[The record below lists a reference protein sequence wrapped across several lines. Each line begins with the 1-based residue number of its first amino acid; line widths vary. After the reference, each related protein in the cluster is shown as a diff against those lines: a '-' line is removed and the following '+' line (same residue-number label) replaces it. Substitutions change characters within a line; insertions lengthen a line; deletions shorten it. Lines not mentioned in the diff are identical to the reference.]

1 LNKNE
6 NTPAPGFPLK
16 LLRWFCK
23 PEYLPDIEGD
33 LLQLYYRR
41 AESVGHRRA
50 NLLLLRDV
58 LLLCRPGLIRSSD
71 LLRRNKP
78 TTSML
83 RHNITVSFRNFAR
96 HKTTFV
102 INVIGLSSGLMC
114 VLLIGLWVE
123 SERSVDQFHKQGSR
137 IYQIMNNLYAQDT
150 LTFDM
155 TPAPLASALVAEF
168 PEVERAVATNN
179 FFSWE
184 TRDGILSAGT
194 ISIQGTGWHAGSDF
208 FKVFSFPLVQG
219 NEDRVLTDKNSIVIS
234 EDVARKLFPG
244 GGSAIGKSIS
254 WKHPLFEGTF
264 LVSGVFETLPAASSA
279 KFDFLISME
288 VLLEHDRWAPKWTG
302 NYAQTFVLLK
312 EGADVAQFD
321 KKLKGFLKSKEPGL
335 DKFSLFTQ
343 LYGSR
348 YLHGNFVNGAPS
360 GGRIEN
366 VRLFSVLGLFI
377 LLVACVN
384 FINLS
389 TAEGSLRM
397 KEIGVKKTMGASQ
410 WLMVQRFFVESL
422 VMTLISAVVAVI
434 LVVLVTPRLNDFL
447 DRDLLLKV
455 EPVHIIGFGGIV
467 LLTAIVAGAYPAIHL
482 SRFKPVSVLKGRLAE
497 SRGQWTFRRSLVV
510 FQFALVV
517 IFLVAIQVIHRQIEF
532 TQTKDLGYNRYNII
546 SFPWKGELYNNW
558 NGLGEGGKNNQ
569 NFELFMSRLRELPSV
584 HHATNMLGNI
594 LDKIPGQSGI
604 TWSGLESERAY
615 EFQSPVV
622 GFDFVETM
630 GIEMIAGRTFSKER
644 HDDYSKIILN
654 ESAVKLMGLRDPVGK
669 TIDMNGGSE
678 IVGVVRD
685 FHYGSLHEPIRPL
698 ILRCDPT
705 GRTVTV
711 KIRAGQQRQAID
723 DIAKVYST
731 FLPGYTFDAT
741 FMDDD
746 YLALY
751 ASETSMASLS
761 KYLSVV
767 AIVISCLGLFGL
779 AAFAA
784 DRRMKEISIRKVF
797 GSTSADVVRVLSREF
812 TRPVLVSIAVGIPIS
827 FFLAQEWLSGFA
839 ERIEL
844 AWWYFAL
851 AAIVALVVS
860 WLAVAL
866 KTLKAAR
873 ASVLRGLREE

>member
-1 LNKNE
+1 M
-6 NTPAPGFPLK
+6 PGFPLK

-33 LLQLYYRR
+33 LIQLFYRR
-41 AESVGHRRA
+41 AENMGRRRA
-50 NLLLLRDV
+50 RLLLMRDI
-58 LLLCRPGLIRSSD
+58 LLLCRPGLIRSSE
-71 LLRRNKP
+71 LFRPNQNIAA
-78 TTSML
+78 ML
-83 RHNITVSFRNFAR
+83 KHNLTVSFRSFAR
-96 HKTTFV
+96 HKTTFA

-114 VLLIGLWVE
+114 VLLIGLWVQ
-123 SERSVDQFHKQGSR
+123 SELAVDQFHKHGSR
-137 IYQIMNNLYAQDT
+137 LYQVMNNLQSQNT
-150 LTFDM
+150 LTLDI
-155 TPAPLASALVAEF
+155 TPVPLASALVAEF
-168 PEVERAVATNN
+168 PEVERAVSTNN

-184 TRDGILSAGT
+184 TWDGILSAGDV
-194 ISIQGTGWHAGSDF
+194 SIQGTGWHAGPDF
-208 FKVFSFPLVQG
+208 FKVFSFRLLQG
-219 NEDRVLTDKNSIVIS
+219 NENHVLTDKNSIVIS
-234 EDVARKLFPG
+234 EAVARKLFPG
-244 GGSAIGKSIS
+244 SQNAIGKSIY

-288 VLLEHDRWAPKWTG
+288 VLLDHDRYAAKWTG
-302 NYAQTFVLLK
+302 DYAQTFVLLK
-312 EGADVAQFD
+312 EGADVVQFD
-321 KKLKGFLKSKEPGL
+321 KKLKGFLKSKDAGL
-335 DKFSLFTQ
+335 DKFSLFSQ
-343 LYGSR
+343 LYRSR
-348 YLHGNFVNGAPS
+348 YLHGNYVNGGPS
-360 GGRIEN
+360 GGRIDN

-397 KEIGVKKTMGASQ
+397 REIGVKKTMGASQ
-410 WLMVQRFFVESL
+410 WLMVHRFFVESL

-434 LVVLVTPRLNDFL
+434 LVVLITPRLNDFL

-455 EPVHIIGFGGIV
+455 EPVHIIGFGGVV

-482 SRFKPVSVLKGRLAE
+482 SRFKPVAVLKGRLAE

-558 NGLGEGGKNNQ
+558 NGLAEGKNNQ
-569 NFELFMSRLRELPSV
+569 NFETFMSQVRELPSV
-584 HHATNMLGNI
+584 LHATNLLGNI
-594 LDKIPGQSGI
+594 LDNIPGQSGI
-604 TWSGLESERAY
+604 TWSGLDSERAY

-622 GFDFVETM
+622 GFDFIETL
-630 GIEMIAGRTFSKER
+630 GIEMREGRSFAKER

-669 TIDMNGGSE
+669 KIDMNGGSE

-685 FHYGSLHEPIRPL
+685 FHYGSLREAVQPL
-698 ILRCDPT
+698 IFRCDPT
-705 GRTVTV
+705 GRTVMV
-711 KIRAGQQRQAID
+711 KIRPGQEQKAIAE
-723 DIAKVYST
+723 IQKVYST
-731 FLPGYTFDAT
+731 FLPGYSFDAT

-751 ASETSMASLS
+751 APETSMASLS

-767 AIVISCLGLFGL
+767 AIIISCLGLFGL

-812 TRPVLVSIAVGIPIS
+812 TVPVLVAIVIGLPIS
-827 FFLAQEWLSGFA
+827 FFLAKEWLSGFA
-839 ERIEL
+839 ERIDL

-851 AAIVALVVS
+851 AAIIALVVS
-860 WLAVAL
+860 WSAVAL